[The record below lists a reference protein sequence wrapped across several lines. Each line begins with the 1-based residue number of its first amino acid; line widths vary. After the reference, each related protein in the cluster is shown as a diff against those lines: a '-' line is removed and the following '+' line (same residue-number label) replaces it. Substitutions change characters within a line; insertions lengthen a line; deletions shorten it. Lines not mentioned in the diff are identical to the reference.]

1 MAMERPQYARIESV
15 YGSTPAS
22 VSVSVTAPQTPTSG
36 APRTLRHK
44 VSRAFSTLTRRDPSS
59 PERERGP
66 VPPLP
71 TPTALSPTST
81 SSTSTSTT
89 STETGTEKPKERE
102 RERQNEN
109 ALKRTWGRSVAIA
122 RARSEPALRVKR
134 AKAAATALA
143 PPVKPSRSAPVTT
156 HSRDVNAYVPSE
168 GAVVSY
174 TYPLWRIDPV
184 LVGCFVCL

>member
-1 MAMERPQYARIESV
+1 MATERHQQYARIESV
-15 YGSTPAS
+15 YGSMPPS
-22 VSVSVTAPQTPTSG
+22 VSTTALPTPV

-44 VSRAFSTLTRRDPSS
+44 VSRAFSTLTRRDPTS

-66 VPPLP
+66 IPPLP

-81 SSTSTSTT
+81 SSNS
-89 STETGTEKPKERE
+89 STETATHKEKAS
-102 RERQNEN
+102 QNVN
-109 ALKRTWGRSVAIA
+109 ALKRTWGRSVGVAIA
-122 RARSEPALRVKR
+122 RARSEPALRAKR
-134 AKAAATALA
+134 AKAAALALA
-143 PPVKPSRSAPVTT
+143 PPALPVPAGHSRSAPAAVTT